1 MPDGTP
7 APPALQQLETFP
19 YGGLPVAD
27 ADGVVQA
34 IPMIEVLRYVCRD
47 SIEDELDGDEE
58 TLEYL
63 GELIDDFAAQ
73 FPGWGVALDP
83 HTFPDPVLWIAPDGT
98 ATIMFY
104 ERDAFDRREPLT

>member
-7 APPALQQLETFP
+7 APAVLQELAAFP
-19 YGGLPVAD
+19 YGGLPVAN

-34 IPMIEVLRYVCRD
+34 VPMIEVLRYVCRD
-47 SIEDELDGDEE
+47 SIEDELEGDEE
-58 TLEYL
+58 TLAYL
-63 GELIDDFAAQ
+63 GELIDRFAAQ

-104 ERDAFDRREPLT
+104 ERDAFERREPLT